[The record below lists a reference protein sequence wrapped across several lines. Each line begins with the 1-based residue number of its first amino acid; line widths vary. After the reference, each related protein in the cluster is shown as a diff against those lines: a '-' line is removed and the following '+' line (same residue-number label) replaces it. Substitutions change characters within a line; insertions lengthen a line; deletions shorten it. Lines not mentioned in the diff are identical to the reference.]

1 MRTWYSIIIFLGGLA
16 PKASGD
22 ALAKLV
28 ASDAAEGD
36 YFGGSVAVSGDLVVV
51 GVSGDD
57 HAGAYSGSAYV
68 FRMTN
73 ASWTQVAKLAA
84 SDAGSRDKFGHSV
97 AVSGDLVVVGAY
109 ANSDAGSASGSAY
122 VFRTTNGGASWTET
136 AKLVASDGAKW
147 EYFGRSVAISGDLVV
162 VGAVADDDDDS
173 NPGSAYVFRTTD
185 DGASWTQTA
194 KLVASDAAANDRFG
208 YSVAISGDLVVVG
221 AYANDDGGSD
231 SGAAYVFRTMDDG
244 ASWTQTAKLLA
255 SDAAAG
261 DRFGDPVAIRGDL
274 VVVGAFGDDDAGDLS
289 GSAYAW
295 RTTDDGASWTQ
306 TAKLVASDAAAE
318 DYFGRS
324 VAISGGL
331 VVVGAYGNDDAGSR
345 SGSAYVFPAD
355 GSAVTP
361 RPTRRPTPRPT
372 AMPNPQPAPVP
383 NPRPTPRPTLRPT
396 TSSGGG
402 DSSTSGGG
410 GVDTIVVAAA
420 AVAAVV
426 AVAIACLCIK
436 RRRTKAAAA
445 RADFNVEAP

>member
-73 ASWTQVAKLAA
+73 ASWTQVAKLVA
-84 SDAGSRDKFGHSV
+84 SDAAEGDEFGESV
-97 AVSGDLVVVGAY
+97 AISGDLVVVGAY
-109 ANSDAGSASGSAY
+109 GNDAAGSDSGSVY

-194 KLVASDAAANDRFG
+194 KL
-208 YSVAISGDLVVVG
+208 
-221 AYANDDGGSD
+221 
-231 SGAAYVFRTMDDG
+231 
-244 ASWTQTAKLLA
+244 LA

-274 VVVGAFGDDDAGDLS
+274 VVVGAFGDDHAGVLS

-445 RADFNVEAP
+445 RADFSVEAP